1 MTDFIR
7 PQGRRTI
14 RRADPVVVHNPMVP
28 ATTGRTN
35 RPIRMWDIGDGQ
47 PGSTKEKLRQVYLGA
62 LDAVD
67 RVGTRK
73 AEALKSGKFTSAGAN
88 DDTLQFALIELT
100 PAFRRG
106 RNIIDKAKREAQ
118 ELRGKI
124 RLQPTDKTDV
134 VGALRRREVRE
145 FLKAMP
151 PKERNAY
158 ISKRRENMD
167 PDLAL
172 AIVEMPAEFSGVLEM
187 DRNGLVD
194 AALQAQH
201 GEAMQQLVEL
211 ERAIEVTESAVET
224 GRDEVRQETG
234 LGAED
239 FDKRAVSFEGK
250 GNHIPWLKRLT
261 PDGEV
266 KILDLKTNTYRSATP
281 EQIEA
286 GQFFKDREEYRKAN
300 PVDD

>member
-1 MTDFIR
+1 MADFHK

-28 ATTGRTN
+28 VDGRLN
-35 RPIRMWDIGDGQ
+35 RAIRMWDIGDGQ
-47 PGSTKEKLRQVYLGA
+47 PNTTKEKLRQVYLGA

-67 RVGTRK
+67 RVGARK
-73 AEALKSGKFTSAGAN
+73 AEAVKSGKLTSAGVK
-88 DDTLQFALIELT
+88 DDTLQFALVELT
-100 PAFRRG
+100 PVFKRG

-118 ELRGKI
+118 ELRSKVK
-124 RLQPTDKTDV
+124 LQPTDKTDV
-134 VGALRRREVRE
+134 VGALRRREMRE
-145 FLKAMP
+145 FLRAMP

-158 ISKRRENMD
+158 VSKRRENMD

-172 AIVEMPAEFSGVLEM
+172 AIVEMPAEYSGVLEM

-201 GEAMQQLVEL
+201 GEQMQQLVEL
-211 ERAIEVTESAVET
+211 ERAIDVAESAVET

-234 LGAED
+234 LDAES
-239 FDKRAVSFEGK
+239 FDKRAGPFEGK
-250 GNHIPWLKRLT
+250 GNHIPWLRRWK

-266 KILDLKTNTYRSATP
+266 QLLNMKTKTARPATP
-281 EQIEA
+281 EEIEA
-286 GQFFKDREEYRKAN
+286 GQFFKDEEEYRKAN
-300 PVDD
+300 PFDD